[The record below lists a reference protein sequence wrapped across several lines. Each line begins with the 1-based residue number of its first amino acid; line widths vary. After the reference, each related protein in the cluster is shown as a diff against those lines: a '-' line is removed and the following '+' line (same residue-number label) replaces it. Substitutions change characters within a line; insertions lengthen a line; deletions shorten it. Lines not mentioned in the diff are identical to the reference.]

1 MNTKCTNHNRLADR
15 SSNHTYTKKE
25 LVGIKVPKSEHHK
38 IQGNKIGF
46 CCFLLPI
53 LPSLHYNR
61 LRILK
66 GKLLKKVQSH
76 TIIRM
81 SEEQNL

>member
-1 MNTKCTNHNRLADR
+1 MGTKFQFLKNTVINLIMNTKCTNHNRLADK

-38 IQGNKIGF
+38 TQGNKIGF

-53 LPSLHYNR
+53 LPLLHY
-61 LRILK
+61 K
-66 GKLLKKVQSH
+66 
-76 TIIRM
+76 
-81 SEEQNL
+81 